1 MRKGLNDLGFEL
13 ILLFQLGELV
23 LFGEILN
30 DNQVVGLSD
39 FIGQNSAV
47 QEDLLSVDRAFKARK
62 EFESVL
68 LHINL
73 IREGPI
79 KEPFKHC
86 SQGKGLALSGL

>member
-1 MRKGLNDLGFEL
+1 MREGLNDLGFEL

-30 DNQVVGLSD
+30 DNQVVWLFD
-39 FIGQNSAV
+39 LVGQNSAV
-47 QEDLLSVDRAFKARK
+47 QEDLLPVDSAFKAGE

-79 KEPFKHC
+79 
-86 SQGKGLALSGL
+86 